1 MISKVDES
9 TTLYY
14 TVCLPKIWNQNVT
27 VSQILVM
34 FMLNFIS
41 FYFQSTL
48 LVLFPNVLL
57 LMIYILINNISIHKG
72 YSQDFM
78 KALESP
84 TDFLHCSTKLNTKVM
99 PLTDNEYTNIYFPHK
114 FISEFK
120 FKDELCNSSFLQ
132 NKSNFEREISTA
144 VPVKCNI
151 VTTTSSTS
159 VTASSTTAYCIVSQ
173 NIAPT
178 TTTST
183 FSSKSP
189 ICSSIGMF
197 SDLSCTVS
205 CSAPVSINNLPSTS
219 SISIISPSQTTCEN
233 LQDFAELENVKATK
247 SATLCPDFLISNKV
261 SSREIEC
268 SDFEVSNKNT
278 KFSNMSDQ
286 KQELVSNIKDMN
298 TNINIENNKS
308 SLSQLELK
316 SMLEVLPRFEGDL
329 KDYKFFKEKF
339 KILTEHQGINFH
351 DKAFLLYSSL
361 DDKVLNLLRPVTI
374 NGLIDFQLLWDNLDL
389 EYSLP
394 ENGSLYYSNALFS
407 LGSWPLCN
415 TLESLNKLHKFIL
428 INHLGLE
435 REGVQE
441 SGVIYGMKILS
452 LLEGDL
458 ALNVAS
464 LLSSDLCKTAILPE
478 ILQLLKQEIR
488 YLQINKLA
496 QATKNGIHVKFE
508 NIENE
513 NGEISHSEKDHFENQ
528 QNLVK
533 DVCVFCKSM
542 DHLSIHCNLYSRPR
556 DYYSSLFEQFRC
568 FNCFQKGHKSFSCS
582 LSKLCNLCNDPRPHS
597 PIICNNNRSK
607 FP

>member
-1 MISKVDES
+1 MLE
-9 TTLYY
+9 L
-14 TVCLPKIWNQNVT
+14 LPK
-27 VSQILVM
+27 
-34 FMLNFIS
+34 
-41 FYFQSTL
+41 
-48 LVLFPNVLL
+48 
-57 LMIYILINNISIHKG
+57 
-72 YSQDFM
+72 
-78 KALESP
+78 
-84 TDFLHCSTKLNTKVM
+84 
-99 PLTDNEYTNIYFPHK
+99 
-114 FISEFK
+114 
-120 FKDELCNSSFLQ
+120 
-132 NKSNFEREISTA
+132 
-144 VPVKCNI
+144 
-151 VTTTSSTS
+151 
-159 VTASSTTAYCIVSQ
+159 
-173 NIAPT
+173 
-178 TTTST
+178 
-183 FSSKSP
+183 
-189 ICSSIGMF
+189 
-197 SDLSCTVS
+197 
-205 CSAPVSINNLPSTS
+205 
-219 SISIISPSQTTCEN
+219 
-233 LQDFAELENVKATK
+233 
-247 SATLCPDFLISNKV
+247 
-261 SSREIEC
+261 
-268 SDFEVSNKNT
+268 
-278 KFSNMSDQ
+278 
-286 KQELVSNIKDMN
+286 
-298 TNINIENNKS
+298 
-308 SLSQLELK
+308 
-316 SMLEVLPRFEGDL
+316 FEGDL
-329 KDYKFFKEKF
+329 KCYKLFKEQF
-339 KILTEHQGINFH
+339 QVMTEHQNINSK

-415 TLESLNKLHKFIL
+415 TLESLNKLHKLIL

-496 QATKNGIHVKFE
+496 QATKDGIHVKFE